1 MNREELPRL
10 LKTNILIKIP
20 PVVEEDEMELA
31 NPDNDPEKVQI
42 AAISKQVEENGN
54 LKVGDEVIMQST
66 ARDEHGRII
75 KHGAEPLVIM
85 EVAGE
90 QYAMF
95 QERDVEG
102 VWK

>member
-1 MNREELPRL
+1 MIHREELPKL
-10 LKTNILIKIP
+10 MKTNILIKIP
-20 PVVEEDEMELA
+20 PVVEEDEMELK
-31 NPDNDPEKVQI
+31 NPDHEPDMVKI

-66 ARDEHGRII
+66 ARDDHGRVLR
-75 KHGAEPLVIM
+75 HGAEPVVVI

-95 QERDVEG
+95 KERDVEG
-102 VWK
+102 VW